1 MVLLFSDYLEV
12 QLYNLKNGVN
22 FFRDSVNFFVEAGQ
36 FTIEIVL
43 YSINLAS
50 IFHCVMVSF
59 VFSRS
64 PKHLT
69 SSRQD
74 FLCNKAWKFERK
86 FQTEKGNALKLN
98 LLHETTRRNS
108 IPTTQQWISSQAF
121 VIWCSMGKF
130 FGGVESIMQDINKPD
145 FSNNGVLV
153 WKFSK
158 NLRWP
163 HVFSEG

>member
-1 MVLLFSDYLEV
+1 MLLFSDYLEV

-43 YSINLAS
+43 YSINFSFNLPLCYGIVC
-50 IFHCVMVSF
+50 IFKE
-59 VFSRS
+59 
-64 PKHLT
+64 PKTSNLLT
-69 SSRQD
+69 PR

-145 FSNNGVLV
+145 FSNNGVLL